1 MRGCHACRDALMCFA
16 MNMRR
21 VALQYGRGEL
31 ELELP
36 ADNLTVVEPRF
47 APGLPDEAAAF
58 VEAVRAPIGT
68 RPLRELV
75 RAHERVAIVIPD
87 HTRPLPR
94 ERLLPWLF
102 AELAH
107 VPAGNF
113 TIINGTGSHRANTPA
128 ELREMVGAAVY
139 ERYRVVNHDSR
150 DPTQLS
156 RAGTTRDGR
165 PVWMNRDYVE
175 ADRRIV
181 MGFIEPHFMAGFS
194 GGYKGAFPAVADL
207 ESIKH
212 YHRAQVI
219 ADPQSTWGVI
229 TGNPTQAQVR
239 ANGAL
244 LPVDF
249 LINVTQNRR
258 REITG
263 FFCGEVIAAH
273 DAGCAFAK
281 NTAMV
286 ACPHAFPIV
295 ITSNSGFPL
304 DQNLYQT
311 VKGMSAA
318 AQIVAPGG
326 LILAAAE
333 CGDGFPD
340 HGSFKSFLFSHASAQ
355 AMLDTINHAA
365 KPIEDQWQVQLLA
378 LILVRA
384 RVGVHCRIA
393 ADEIRRAHLEPVADL
408 AERVREE
415 LARIGCDAPIAVL
428 PEGPMTI
435 PYLA

>member
-1 MRGCHACRDALMCFA
+1 MKT
-16 MNMRR
+16 RR

-31 ELELP
+31 VLDLP
-36 ADNLTVVEPRF
+36 AQNLTVVEPRF
-47 APGLPDEAAAF
+47 VPGIADEAAGF
-58 VEAVRAPIGT
+58 RAAMGAPYGT
-68 RPLRELV
+68 RPLRETV
-75 RAHERVAIVIPD
+75 RARERVAILIPD

-102 AELAH
+102 AELDH
-107 VPAGNF
+107 VPAENF
-113 TIINGTGSHRANTPA
+113 TIINGTGSHRANTPT
-128 ELREMVGAAVY
+128 ELRQMVGDAVY
-139 ERYRVVNHDSR
+139 EKYRVVNHDSR
-150 DPTQLS
+150 DPATLA
-156 RAGTTRDGR
+156 RAGTTVDGR

-194 GGYKGAFPAVADL
+194 GGYKGVFPAVADL

-219 ADPQSTWGVI
+219 ADARSTWGVLV
-229 TGNPTQAQVR
+229 GNPTQAQVR

-244 LPVDF
+244 LPVDC

-281 NTAMV
+281 QTAMV
-286 ACPHAFPIV
+286 PCPNPFSIV
-295 ITSNSGFPL
+295 VTSNSGFPL

-318 AQIVAPGG
+318 AQVVADGG

-340 HGSFKSFLFSHASAQ
+340 HGSFKSFLFSHPSAQ
-355 AMLDTINHAA
+355 AMLDTINHAPA
-365 KPIEDQWQVQLLA
+365 PIEDQWQVQLLA
-378 LILVRA
+378 LIMVRA
-384 RVGVHCRIA
+384 RVGVFSQIA
-393 ADEIRRAHLEPVADL
+393 PEEIRRAHLEPVNDL
-408 AERVREE
+408 AERVRAE
-415 LARIGCDAPIAVL
+415 LIRLGADAPIAVL

>member
-1 MRGCHACRDALMCFA
+1 MTSIH
-16 MNMRR
+16 
-21 VALQYGRGEL
+21 LQYGRTGL
-31 ELELP
+31 ELKLR
-36 ADNLTVVEPRF
+36 AGNITVVAPRHV
-47 APGLPDEAAAF
+47 PGLPDEAAAF
-58 VEAVRAPIGT
+58 RTAVRAPFGGV
-68 RPLRELV
+68 PLRDRV
-75 RAHERVAIVIPD
+75 RAHEKVAVVIPD

-94 ERLLPWLF
+94 ERILPWLF

-107 VPAGNF
+107 VPAQNF
-113 TIINGTGSHRANTPA
+113 VIINGTGSHRANTPA
-128 ELREMVGAAVY
+128 ELRQMVGEEIC
-139 ERYRVVNHDSR
+139 ERYRIINHDSR
-150 DPTQLS
+150 DPRTLA
-156 RAGTTRDGR
+156 RAGVTSEGR
-165 PVWMNRDYVE
+165 PVWFNRDYVE

-181 MGFIEPHFMAGFS
+181 LGFIEPHFMAGFS
-194 GGYKGAFPAVADL
+194 GGYKGVFPAVADL

-219 ADPQSTWGVI
+219 ADPLSTWGVI
-229 TGNPTQAQVR
+229 QDNPTQAQVR

-249 LINVTQNRR
+249 LINVTQNRQ

-263 FFCGEVIAAH
+263 FFCGDVLAAH

-281 NTAMV
+281 QTAMV
-286 ACPHAFPIV
+286 SCPHAFPVV

-340 HGSFKSFLFSHASAQ
+340 HGRFKDFLFSHASAQ
-355 AMLDTINHAA
+355 AMLDTINAA
-365 KPIEDQWQVQLLA
+365 PVPMEDQWQVQLLA

-384 RVGVHCRIA
+384 RVGVYSRIA
-393 ADEIRRAHLEPVADL
+393 DDEIRRAHLEPVADL
-408 AERVREE
+408 VERVEAE
-415 LARIGCDAPIAVL
+415 LNRIGRDAPIAVL

>member
-1 MRGCHACRDALMCFA
+1 MKT
-16 MNMRR
+16 RR

-31 ELELP
+31 ALELP
-36 ADNLTVVEPRF
+36 AQNLTVVEPRF
-47 APGLPDEAAAF
+47 VPGIADEAAGFRA
-58 VEAVRAPIGT
+58 AVRAPYGT
-68 RPLRELV
+68 RPLREIV

-102 AELAH
+102 EELAH
-107 VPAGNF
+107 VPAENF
-113 TIINGTGSHRANTPA
+113 SIINGTGSHRANTPE
-128 ELREMVGAAVY
+128 ELRQMVGDAVF
-139 ERYRVVNHDSR
+139 ERYRIINHDSR
-150 DPTQLS
+150 DPATLG
-156 RAGTTRDGR
+156 RAGTTVDGR

-194 GGYKGAFPAVADL
+194 GGYKGVFPAVADL
-207 ESIKH
+207 DAIKH

-219 ADPQSTWGVI
+219 GDARSTWGLLAN
-229 TGNPTQAQVR
+229 NPTQAQVR

-273 DAGCAFAK
+273 EAGCAFAK
-281 NTAMV
+281 QTAMV
-286 ACPHAFPIV
+286 ACPQPFPIV
-295 ITSNSGFPL
+295 LTSNSGFPL

-318 AQIVAPGG
+318 AQVVAEGG

-340 HGSFKSFLFSHASAQ
+340 HGSFKNFLFSHGSAQ
-355 AMLDTINHAA
+355 ALLDTINRAPE
-365 KPIEDQWQVQLLA
+365 PIEDQWQVQLLA

-384 RVGVHCRIA
+384 RVGVFSRIA
-393 ADEIRRAHLEPVADL
+393 PEEIRRAHLEPVADL
-408 AERVREE
+408 AARVHAE
-415 LARIGCDAPIAVL
+415 LKRHGQDVPIAVL

-435 PYLA
+435 PYLE

>member
-1 MRGCHACRDALMCFA
+1 MIPVNLQFGRTGL
-16 MNMRR
+16 R
-21 VALQYGRGEL
+21 VDIPSDRV
-31 ELELP
+31 
-36 ADNLTVVEPRF
+36 TIVEPRYV
-47 APGLPDEAAAF
+47 PGLPDEAEAF
-58 VEAVRAPIGT
+58 RAAVRAPFGT
-68 RPLRELV
+68 RPLREMV
-75 RAHERVAIVIPD
+75 QAHERVAILIPD

-102 AELAH
+102 EELAH
-107 VPAGNF
+107 VPAENF
-113 TIINGTGSHRANTPA
+113 VIINGTGSHRANTPE
-128 ELREMVGAAVY
+128 ELRQMVGGAVLA
-139 ERYRVVNHDSR
+139 RYSVINHDSR
-150 DPTQLS
+150 DATTLA
-156 RAGTTRDGR
+156 RAGTTTDGR
-165 PVWMNRDYVE
+165 PVWFNRHYVE

-194 GGYKGAFPAVADL
+194 GGYKGVFPAIADL
-207 ESIKH
+207 DAIKH

-219 ADPQSTWGVI
+219 ADPLSTWGVLAN
-229 TGNPTQAQVR
+229 NPTQRQVR

-281 NTAMV
+281 QTAMV
-286 ACPHAFPIV
+286 PCPHSFPIV

-318 AQIVAPGG
+318 AQVVSPGG

-340 HGSFKSFLFSHASAQ
+340 HGSFKDMLFSHQSAPH
-355 AMLDTINHAA
+355 LLETINHA
-365 KPIEDQWQVQLLA
+365 PEPMEDQWQVQLLA

-384 RVGVHCRIA
+384 RVGIHSRIHPE
-393 ADEIRRAHLEPVADL
+393 DIRRAHLEPVADL
-408 AERVREE
+408 AHRIDEE
-415 LARIGCDAPIAVL
+415 LNRIGREAPIAIL

>member
-1 MRGCHACRDALMCFA
+1 MKT
-16 MNMRR
+16 RR

-36 ADNLTVVEPRF
+36 AENLTVVEPRF
-47 APGLPDEAAAF
+47 LPGVPDEAAAF
-58 VEAVRAPIGT
+58 QAAVRAPLGAK
-68 RPLRELV
+68 PLREIV
-75 RAHERVAIVIPD
+75 RSHERVAVVIPD

-102 AELAH
+102 AELSH
-107 VPAGNF
+107 VPAGNV
-113 TIINGTGSHRANTPA
+113 TIVNGTGSHRANTPA
-128 ELREMVGAAVY
+128 ELRQMVGGAIL

-150 DPTQLS
+150 DPATLA
-156 RAGTTRDGR
+156 RAGVTADGR
-165 PVWMNRDYVE
+165 TVYLNRDYVE

-181 MGFIEPHFMAGFS
+181 LGFIEPHFMAGFS
-194 GGYKGAFPAVADL
+194 GGYKGVFPAVADL

-212 YHRAQVI
+212 YHRAAVI
-219 ADPQSTWGVI
+219 GDPRSTWGVI
-229 TGNPTQAQVR
+229 DGNPTQAQVR
-239 ANGAL
+239 ANGSL

-263 FFCGEVIAAH
+263 FFCGDVLAAH
-273 DAGCAFAK
+273 DAGCAFARQ
-281 NTAMV
+281 TAMV
-286 ACPHAFPIV
+286 ACPRAFPLV

-318 AQIVAPGG
+318 AQIVADGG

-340 HGSFKSFLFSHASAQ
+340 HGSFKSFLFSHPSAP
-355 AMLDTINHAA
+355 AMLDTINRAPA
-365 KPIEDQWQVQLLA
+365 PIEDQWQVQLLA
-378 LILVRA
+378 LILTRA
-384 RVGVHCRIA
+384 RVGVHCLIA
-393 ADEIRRAHLEPVADL
+393 PEEIRRAHLEPVKDL
-408 AERVREE
+408 AAAVRDE
-415 LARIGCDAPIAVL
+415 LARLGRDAPIAVL

>member
-1 MRGCHACRDALMCFA
+1 MK
-16 MNMRR
+16 R
-21 VALQYGRGEL
+21 VVLQYGRTG
-31 ELELP
+31 LP
-36 ADNLTVVEPRF
+36 IDLPSANVTVVEPRF
-47 APGLPDEAAAF
+47 VAGIPDEAAAF
-58 VEAVRAPIGT
+58 RAALRAPIG
-68 RPLRELV
+68 RPPLRETV
-75 RAHERVAIVIPD
+75 RAGDRVAILIPD

-102 AELAH
+102 EELVH
-107 VPAGNF
+107 VPAENF

-128 ELREMVGAAVY
+128 ELRQMVGDAVF
-139 ERYRVVNHDSR
+139 ERFRIINHDSR
-150 DPTQLS
+150 DPATLA
-156 RAGTTRDGR
+156 RAGTTVEGR
-165 PVWMNRDYVE
+165 PVWLNRAYVE

-194 GGYKGAFPAVADL
+194 GGYKGVFPAVADL

-219 ADPQSTWGVI
+219 ADPRSTWGVLA
-229 TGNPTQAQVR
+229 GNPTQAQVR

-263 FFCGEVIAAH
+263 FFCGEPIAAH

-281 NTAMV
+281 KTAMV
-286 ACPHAFPIV
+286 ACPHPFPIV
-295 ITSNSGFPL
+295 VTSNSGFPL
-304 DQNLYQT
+304 DQNLYQA

-318 AQIVAPGG
+318 AQVVSDGG
-326 LILAAAE
+326 LILTAAE

-340 HGSFKSFLFSHASAQ
+340 HGSFKNFLFGHESAQ
-355 AMLDTINHAA
+355 AMLDTIDRAPA
-365 KPIEDQWQVQLLA
+365 PIEDQWQVQLLA

-384 RVGVHCRIA
+384 RVGLHSLIA
-393 ADEIRRAHLEPVADL
+393 PEEVRQAHLEPVADL
-408 AERVREE
+408 GARVADE
-415 LARIGCDAPIAVL
+415 LRRLGRDTPIAVL

>member
-1 MRGCHACRDALMCFA
+1 MK
-16 MNMRR
+16 R
-21 VALQYGRGEL
+21 VHLQYGRSGL
-31 ELELP
+31 DVVLP
-36 ADNLTVVEPRF
+36 SDNVTVVEPQF
-47 APGLPDEAAAF
+47 VPGIADEAAGFRA
-58 VEAVRAPIGT
+58 AVRKPLGT
-68 RPLRELV
+68 RPLREIV
-75 RAHERVAIVIPD
+75 RAHERVAIAIPD

-102 AELAH
+102 EELAH
-107 VPAGNF
+107 VPAENF
-113 TIINGTGSHRANTPA
+113 VIINGTGSHRANTPA
-128 ELREMVGAAVY
+128 ELRQMVGDAVY
-139 ERYRVVNHDSR
+139 ERYRIVNHDSR
-150 DPTQLS
+150 DPGSLA
-156 RAGTTRDGR
+156 RAGSTADGR
-165 PVWMNRDYVE
+165 PVFFNRDYVE

-194 GGYKGAFPAVADL
+194 GGYKGVFPAVADL
-207 ESIKH
+207 GAIKH

-219 ADPQSTWGVI
+219 GDPLSTWGVLDR
-229 TGNPTQAQVR
+229 NPTQAQVR

-281 NTAMV
+281 RTAMV
-286 ACPHAFPIV
+286 ACPRAFPIV

-318 AQIVAPGG
+318 AQIVQPGG
-326 LILAAAE
+326 LIIAAAE
-333 CGDGFPD
+333 CGDGFPE
-340 HGSFKSFLFSHASAQ
+340 HGSFKRFLFEHRSAQ
-355 AMLDTINHAA
+355 HMLDTINHAPE
-365 KPIEDQWQVQLLA
+365 PIEDQWQVQLLA
-378 LILVRA
+378 LIMVRA
-384 RVGVHCRIA
+384 RVGVYSTMA
-393 ADEIRRAHLEPVADL
+393 PDDLRRAHLEPVADI
-408 AERVREE
+408 AARVAEE
-415 LARIGCDAPIAVL
+415 LRRLGSDAPIAVM

-435 PYLA
+435 PYLS

>member
-1 MRGCHACRDALMCFA
+1 MT
-16 MNMRR
+16 R
-21 VALQYGRGEL
+21 VTLQYGRGGL
-31 ELELP
+31 AVDLP
-36 ADNLTVVEPRF
+36 STHVTVVEPRF
-47 APGLPDEAAAF
+47 VPGLPDEAAAF
-58 VEAVRAPIGT
+58 REALRAPIGGP
-68 RPLRELV
+68 PLREKIH
-75 RAHERVAIVIPD
+75 ASDRVAVVIPD

-94 ERLLPWLF
+94 ERLLPWLL

-107 VPAGNF
+107 VPTENF
-113 TIINGTGSHRANTPA
+113 TIVNGTGSHRANTPE
-128 ELREMVGAAVY
+128 ELRQMLGAVVC

-150 DPTQLS
+150 DPATLA
-156 RAGTTRDGR
+156 RAGTTADGR
-165 PVWMNRDYVE
+165 PVWLNREYVE

-181 MGFIEPHFMAGFS
+181 LGFIEPHFMAGFS
-194 GGYKGAFPAVADL
+194 GGYKGVFPAVADL

-219 ADPQSTWGVI
+219 GDPRSTWGRLEA
-229 TGNPTQAQVR
+229 NPTQAQIR
-239 ANGAL
+239 ANGSL
-244 LPVDF
+244 CPVDF

-263 FFCGEVIAAH
+263 YFCGEVSAAH
-273 DAGCAFAK
+273 EAGCAFARR
-281 NTAMV
+281 TAMV
-286 ACPHAFPIV
+286 ACPRAFPIV
-295 ITSNSGFPL
+295 LTSNSGFPL

-318 AQIVAPGG
+318 AQIVADGG

-340 HGSFKSFLFSHASAQ
+340 HGSFKRMLFDHASAS
-355 AMLDTINHAA
+355 AMLETINRAVV
-365 KPIEDQWQVQLLA
+365 PVEDQWQVQLLA

-384 RVGVHCRIA
+384 RVGVFSSMA
-393 ADEIRRAHLEPVADL
+393 PGEIRRAHLEPVADL
-408 AERVREE
+408 AARIATE
-415 LARIGCDAPIAVL
+415 LARVGPDAPIAVL

>member
-1 MRGCHACRDALMCFA
+1 MTP
-16 MNMRR
+16 
-21 VALQYGRGEL
+21 VKLQFGRTGL
-31 ELELP
+31 ELTIRS
-36 ADNLTVVEPRF
+36 DRVTIVEPRHV
-47 APGLPDEAAAF
+47 AGIPDEAAAF
-58 VEAVRAPIGT
+58 RAAVRAPRGT

-75 RAHERVAIVIPD
+75 KAHERVAILIPD

-102 AELAH
+102 EELAH
-107 VPAGNF
+107 VPAENF
-113 TIINGTGSHRANTPA
+113 VIINGTGSHRANTPA
-128 ELREMVGAAVY
+128 ELRQMVGDGVF
-139 ERYRVVNHDSR
+139 ERYRVINHDSR
-150 DPTQLS
+150 DPKTLA
-156 RAGTTRDGR
+156 RAGSTAEGR
-165 PVWMNRDYVE
+165 PVWFNREYVE

-181 MGFIEPHFMAGFS
+181 LGFIEPHFMAGFS
-194 GGYKGAFPAVADL
+194 GGYKGVFPAIADL
-207 ESIKH
+207 DAIKH

-219 ADPQSTWGVI
+219 ADPLSTWGVLAN
-229 TGNPTQAQVR
+229 NPTQAQVR

-249 LINVTQNRR
+249 LINVTQNRQ

-263 FFCGEVIAAH
+263 FFCGDVIASH

-281 NTAMV
+281 QTAMV
-286 ACPHAFPIV
+286 PCPHAFPIV
-295 ITSNSGFPL
+295 VTSNSGFPL

-318 AQIVAPGG
+318 AQVVTPGG

-340 HGSFKSFLFSHASAQ
+340 HGSFKHFLFSHPSAQ
-355 AMLDTINHAA
+355 AMLDTINHAVV
-365 KPIEDQWQVQLLA
+365 PMEDQWQVQLLA

-384 RVGVHCRIA
+384 RVGVYSRIA
-393 ADEIRRAHLEPVADL
+393 PDEIRRAHLEPISDL
-408 AERVREE
+408 AERIDAE
-415 LARIGCDAPIAVL
+415 LSRLGRDAPIAVL

-435 PYLA
+435 PYLV